1 MLVTDERRHESVLYM
16 PLALSVRDLR
26 EIIVERL
33 KINYNDPL
41 PSTIHIPSQ
50 EWIRLQFC
58 PTNATTTRSIHHTS
72 RFNVKFQVQSRLLQ
86 KNSDDAHYCAA
97 LFQYL
102 REFCIKYHQWTCLIS
117 ADNKHKIPIGE
128 DVAVSTGVQN

>member
-1 MLVTDERRHESVLYM
+1 LLVTDERQHESVLYM
-16 PLALSVRDLR
+16 PLALSVCDLC

-33 KINYNDPL
+33 KIIHNNPL

-72 RFNVKFQVQSRLLQ
+72 RFNVKFQVQSWLL
-86 KNSDDAHYCAA
+86 
-97 LFQYL
+97 
-102 REFCIKYHQWTCLIS
+102 
-117 ADNKHKIPIGE
+117 
-128 DVAVSTGVQN
+128 